1 MTTPYKM
8 KRKEG
13 KNKKIREGKKKL
25 MKDKRKG
32 LTYKSGMSGPG
43 GSMDDLEA
51 PAMKKKKVVC
61 ETCSL
66 VGHVTRKSQKCKYST
81 NEKSN
86 FYGNPPP
93 AVETVESTINNE
105 HNNEPHGEFVKIG
118 TQDRFERHASV

>member
-1 MTTPYKM
+1 MTTPYKT

-13 KNKKIREGKKKL
+13 KTKKIREGKKKL

-32 LTYKSGMSGPG
+32 LTYESGMSGPG

-66 VGHVTRKSQKCKYST
+66 VGHVTSKSQKCKYST
-81 NEKSN
+81 NEKSGI
-86 FYGNPPP
+86 FLRPL
-93 AVETVESTINNE
+93 
-105 HNNEPHGEFVKIG
+105 KL
-118 TQDRFERHASV
+118 